1 MRATRQTELEDLL
14 PSHIVC
20 AWLGNSK
27 EVARDHYLTVTDEHF
42 SAAAELLRRHPE
54 RTQQAAAG
62 SGERGA
68 TSKIPGEK
76 RKGPGMS
83 TIPKAPRRSGRD
95 SNPRYTFVYAGFQDR
110 CIQPLCHPTDATAE
124 SIAPVAFSCKA
135 AAASPTRP
143 LALPTAAAL
152 LQLSSRRGYDAT
164 NASQ

>member
-110 CIQPLCHPTDATAE
+110 CIQPLCHPTDATQRV
-124 SIAPVAFSCKA
+124 S
-135 AAASPTRP
+135 RP
-143 LALPTAAAL
+143 LPAVASRAVKPNSLSAAPARR
-152 LQLSSRRGYDAT
+152 SSLAGGYAT
-164 NASQ
+164 NANQ